1 MSSSRALDAAVA
13 FPLLVVHVIVA
24 VGGAGA
30 VMLSGSGLDPCSYRP
45 CGDPRWADLAL
56 DTVLVTAVALPV
68 IDLLLIV
75 VQLVRGGPPGPSRW
89 CCASCRWSSPWCAS
103 CSSRSRDRCDTRGH
117 ELGRGRSVN
126 LGRS

>member
-75 VQLVRGGPPGPSRW
+75 VQLVRGRPAWPVPVVLCIVQVVVAVVCLVLVAQSGP
-89 CCASCRWSSPWCAS
+89 
-103 CSSRSRDRCDTRGH
+103 
-117 ELGRGRSVN
+117 L
-126 LGRS
+126 